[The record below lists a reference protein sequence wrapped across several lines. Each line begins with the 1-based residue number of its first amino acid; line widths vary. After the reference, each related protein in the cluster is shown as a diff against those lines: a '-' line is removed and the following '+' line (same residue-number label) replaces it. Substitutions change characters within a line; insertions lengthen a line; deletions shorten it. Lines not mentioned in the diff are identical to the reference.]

1 MGGKNSSTKKN
12 KTFKEIGE
20 RANNENSEAYLHSN
34 TINQMSTFS
43 LTNEIIVAQSKANP
57 SLDYK
62 KLNFLGEGSFAA
74 VYRVQNRITDS
85 IRAMKIINKSSTCS
99 EADDK
104 EIFNEINILRTL
116 DHPNILKIFEFYSNK
131 ESYSIVTELCSG
143 GELFNEIVD
152 KGPFGET
159 YSAYVMFQILSA
171 INYCHNMKIIHRDL
185 KPENIL
191 IVDRDKNNFPRIK
204 ICDFGTSKMFE
215 KGAVQRKLVGSSYYI
230 APEVLKKRYD
240 EKCDI
245 WSCGVILYILLSGRP
260 PFGGEN
266 DKEIMENVALGKY
279 DLQGS
284 PFNKI
289 SKSCKD
295 LIQKLLIMDPK
306 KRISAQD
313 ALTHAWFKENKSK
326 ELFNQI
332 KDENALRKLL
342 SNLKSYRRDSIIQ
355 ETALAYLVH
364 NFPQMRDVV
373 NACKLFN
380 QIDINGD
387 GKINKQELL
396 KGLQTKM
403 KSPTLEQDVEEIYKN
418 IDMDNNGY
426 IEYEEFV
433 RAAVSKEKFLT
444 ENVLRYAFR
453 YFDKD
458 NSGEITFDEIEAVFK
473 ESVSDKSNVHD
484 SLKQIISEVDA
495 NGDGVIDFNEFAH
508 IMKSMLNK
516 NK

>member
-1 MGGKNSSTKKN
+1 MGGKTSKTNKS
-12 KTFKEIGE
+12 KTFFEKG
-20 RANNENSEAYLHSN
+20 NKQSSLNYSN
-34 TINQMSTFS
+34 TFTTFN
-43 LTNEIIVAQSKANP
+43 LTNDIIVSQSKTDP
-57 SLDYK
+57 GLDYK
-62 KLNFLGEGSFAA
+62 KVNFLGEGSFAS

-85 IRAMKIINKSSTCS
+85 IRAMKVINKSSTCS
-99 EADDK
+99 EEDDK

-143 GELFNEIVD
+143 GELFQEIVD
-152 KGPFGET
+152 KGPFNES
-159 YSAYVMFQILSA
+159 YSAYVMFQVLSA
-171 INYCHNMKIIHRDL
+171 INYCHNMKIVHRDL

-191 IVDRDKNNFPRIK
+191 ITERDKNGYPRIK

-230 APEVLKKRYD
+230 APEVLKKKYD

-260 PFGGEN
+260 PFSGES
-266 DKEIMENVALGKY
+266 DKEIMQQVAIGKY
-279 DLQGS
+279 DLKS
-284 PFNKI
+284 NPFNKC
-289 SKSCKD
+289 SKSCLD

-306 KRISAQD
+306 KRITAQE
-313 ALTHAWFKENKSK
+313 ALSHSWFKENKSK

-332 KDENALRKLL
+332 KDEHALKKLI
-342 SNLKSYRRDSIIQ
+342 SNLKAYRKDSIIQ

-364 NFPQMRDVV
+364 NFPQMKDVV

-387 GKINKQELL
+387 GKINKHELL
-396 KGLQTKM
+396 KGLQSKM
-403 KSPTLEQDVEEIYKN
+403 KSPTLEQDVEQIYRN

-433 RAAVSKEKFLT
+433 RAAVSKEKFLN
-444 ENVLRYAFR
+444 ENVLRFAFR

-458 NSGEITFDEIEAVFK
+458 GSGEITFDEIEAVFK
-473 ESVSDKSNVHD
+473 ESITDKNKVHE
-484 SLKQIISEVDA
+484 SLAQIINEVDA
-495 NGDGVIDFNEFAH
+495 NGDGVISFSEFAD
-508 IMKSMLNK
+508 IMKKMLK
-516 NK
+516 K

>member
-1 MGGKNSSTKKN
+1 MGGKHSKTKKN
-12 KTFKEIGE
+12 KTFQEIGK
-20 RANNENSEAYLHSN
+20 RASNDTGGDFNHSN
-34 TINQMSTFS
+34 TIDSFNAIN
-43 LTNEIIVAQSKANP
+43 LTNEIIVSHSKANP

-143 GELFNEIVD
+143 GELFQEIVD
-152 KGPFGET
+152 KGPFNEN
-159 YSAYVMFQILSA
+159 YSAFVMFQILSA

-191 IVDRDKNNFPRIK
+191 IVERDKNNYPRIK

-245 WSCGVILYILLSGRP
+245 WSCGVILYILLSARP
-260 PFGGEN
+260 PFGGES
-266 DKEIMENVALGKY
+266 DKEIMENVSLGKY
-279 DLQGS
+279 DLQSS
-284 PFNKI
+284 PFNKV
-289 SKSCKD
+289 SKSCLD

-313 ALTHAWFKENKSK
+313 ALAHSWFKENKSK

-332 KDENALRKLL
+332 KDENTLKKLL
-342 SNLKSYRRDSIIQ
+342 SNLKNYRRDSIIQ

-364 NFPQMRDVV
+364 NFPQMKDVV

-387 GKINKQELL
+387 GKINKEELL
-396 KGLQTKM
+396 KGLQSKM

-418 IDMDNNGY
+418 LDMDNNGY

-433 RAAVSKEKFLT
+433 RAAVSKEKFLS
-444 ENVLRYAFR
+444 ENVLKYAFK

-458 NSGEITFDEIEAVFK
+458 NSGEITFDEIEEVFK
-473 ESVSDKSNVHD
+473 ESVSDKTKVHD

-495 NGDGVIDFNEFAH
+495 NGDGVIDFNEFVF
-508 IMKSMLNK
+508 IMKKMLKK
-516 NK
+516 N

>member
-1 MGGKNSSTKKN
+1 MGGKTSKTNKS
-12 KTFKEIGE
+12 KTFVEKG
-20 RANNENSEAYLHSN
+20 NKQSSLNYSN
-34 TINQMSTFS
+34 TFTPFN
-43 LTNEIIVAQSKANP
+43 LTNDIIVSQSKTDP
-57 SLDYK
+57 GLDYK
-62 KLNFLGEGSFAA
+62 KVNFLGEGSFAA

-85 IRAMKIINKSSTCS
+85 IRAMKVINKSSTCS
-99 EADDK
+99 EEDDK

-143 GELFNEIVD
+143 GELFQEIVD
-152 KGPFGET
+152 KGPFNES
-159 YSAYVMFQILSA
+159 YSAYVMFQVLSA
-171 INYCHNMKIIHRDL
+171 INYCHNMKIVHRDL

-191 IVDRDKNNFPRIK
+191 ITERDKNGYPRIK

-230 APEVLKKRYD
+230 APEVLKKKYD

-260 PFGGEN
+260 PFSGES
-266 DKEIMENVALGKY
+266 DKEIMQQVAIGKY
-279 DLQGS
+279 DLKSS
-284 PFNKI
+284 PFNKC
-289 SKSCKD
+289 SKSCLD

-306 KRISAQD
+306 KRITAQE
-313 ALTHAWFKENKSK
+313 ALSHSWFKENRSK

-332 KDENALRKLL
+332 KDEHTLKKLI
-342 SNLKSYRRDSIIQ
+342 SNLKAYKKDSIIQ

-364 NFPQMRDVV
+364 NFPQMKDVV

-396 KGLQTKM
+396 KGLQSKM
-403 KSPTLEQDVEEIYKN
+403 KSPTLEQDVEQIYRN

-433 RAAVSKEKFLT
+433 RAAVSKEKFLN
-444 ENVLRYAFR
+444 ENVLRFAFR

-458 NSGEITFDEIEAVFK
+458 GSGEITFDEIEAVFK
-473 ESVSDKSNVHD
+473 ESITDKNKVHE
-484 SLKQIISEVDA
+484 SLAQIINEVDA
-495 NGDGVIDFNEFAH
+495 NGDGVISFKEFAD
-508 IMKSMLNK
+508 IMKKMLK
-516 NK
+516 K